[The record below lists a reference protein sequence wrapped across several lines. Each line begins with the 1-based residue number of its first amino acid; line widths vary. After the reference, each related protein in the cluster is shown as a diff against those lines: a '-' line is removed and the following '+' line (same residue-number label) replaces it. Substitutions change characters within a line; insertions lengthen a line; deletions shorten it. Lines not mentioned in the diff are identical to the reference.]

1 MFFDTT
7 THIKATAL
15 HLATLSSQIL
25 ARFLR
30 RMRTPVWLGAER
42 TWLAGSLA
50 EKAKKA
56 LAQTP
61 KAIDI
66 GIDAD
71 IDMDMDIDTY
81 MWI

>member
-1 MFFDTT
+1 
-7 THIKATAL
+7 
-15 HLATLSSQIL
+15 
-25 ARFLR
+25 
-30 RMRTPVWLGAER
+30 MRTPVWLGAER